1 MEENKK
7 IILDFIS
14 DEKYVPMKAKE
25 IAFILGVP
33 KDKYAE
39 FHQILKDLE
48 NEYKIQATKKGK
60 YMLVDNSLYKTGTL
74 RLNQKG
80 FGFVQI
86 ADSAEEIFISG
97 NNINDAL
104 NEDEVL
110 VKVIDLPEGSK
121 ENKAKKQNK
130 NSEKDAEKNTGK
142 NAGKISE
149 NKNTD
154 SNQHL
159 EGIIIKILKHQ
170 KDTIVGTFQ
179 NCKNF
184 GFVVPDDKKFGTDI
198 FISKNNFAKAKNN
211 QKVVVKITKFA
222 QKGKKAEG
230 KIIDVLGN
238 RDEAG
243 IDMLSLVKEYN
254 LPYEFPE
261 PVLKEAKSL
270 EINVTESDLKKRLDL
285 REKELFTIDGEDAKD
300 LDDAV
305 YVEKNEDGNY
315 VLGVHIADVSNYVKE
330 NSQLDKEAI
339 IRGTSVY
346 MMDRVIP
353 MLPKELS
360 NGICS
365 LNEGQDRFALSVIME
380 INDKG
385 QVVSSDIRKSII
397 KVTKRMS
404 YTGVYNILKKLVQ
417 DKAFDETNL
426 IDSKVIANIENE
438 SKDIDKNIEKTDFES
453 KDIDKHV
460 EKADFE
466 SENIDRH
473 TEETDFASI
482 MQYKKYFNHFKL
494 MAELATILKNKREKE
509 GSLDLD
515 IPESKIILN
524 ENGVAV
530 DVKKYEITF
539 ANEIIEQFM
548 LIANET
554 VAEKFYWLEAPF
566 IYRVHPEPELEKIRE
581 LNTFIWNLGYRIK
594 AGKDNIHPKAF
605 AEVLEQVKGK
615 PEERVVSNLILRT
628 LKIAQY
634 ESENR
639 GHFGIASKYYCHF
652 TSPIRRYPDLFIHRI
667 ISKYIEKNYNLSDE
681 DIEKYSEQATKYAK
695 TSSEREKVAQKVERD
710 SIDIKKAEY
719 MQSKIGN
726 EYEGII
732 SNITSF
738 GVFVELENTVEGLVR
753 FENLGDEYF
762 IYDEERK
769 QLIGEDGGEV
779 FKIGDKMKI
788 IVVEANKEMR
798 RISFARVQ

>member
-1 MEENKK
+1 MKKKNQKIDSNNFDIATDYNEKSTNNKFMADNK
-7 IILDFIS
+7 EIVLNFIK
-14 DEKYVPMKAKE
+14 DEKYVPMKAKDM
-25 IAFILGVP
+25 AFILGVP
-33 KDKYAE
+33 KQMYND
-39 FHQILKDLE
+39 FHQILNELE
-48 NEYKIQATKKGK
+48 SEFKIQSTKKGK
-60 YMLVDNSLYKTGTL
+60 YMLVDENAYKVGIL

-80 FGFVQI
+80 FGFVKI
-86 ADSAEEIFISG
+86 NDSDDEVFIPSE
-97 NNINDAL
+97 NINHAL

-110 VKVIDLPEGSK
+110 VEIIENAVDSK
-121 ENKAKKQNK
+121 EHK
-130 NSEKDAEKNTGK
+130 EGK
-142 NAGKISE
+142 
-149 NKNTD
+149 
-154 SNQHL
+154 
-159 EGIIIKILKHQ
+159 IIKILKHE
-170 KDTIVGTFQ
+170 KNTLVGTFQ
-179 NCKNF
+179 NSRNF

-198 FISKNNFAKAKNN
+198 FISKKDFGKARNN

-222 QKGKKAEG
+222 EKGRKAEG
-230 KIIDVLGN
+230 KIIEVLGN

-254 LPYEFPE
+254 LPYDFPE
-261 PVLKEAKSL
+261 PVLKEAKAL
-270 EINVTESDLKKRLDL
+270 DINITEKDIKTRLDL
-285 REKELFTIDGEDAKD
+285 RDKELFTIDGEDAKD

-305 YVEKNEDGNY
+305 CVEKNKDGNY

-330 NSQLDKEAI
+330 NSQLDKEAV

-397 KVTKRMS
+397 NVTRRMS
-404 YTGVYNILKKLVQ
+404 YTSVYNILKYLELQ
-417 DKAFDETNL
+417 ENTNYYGNKKENEL
-426 IDSKVIANIENE
+426 DNELNSKNEMINELNSKSKSKGEIENE
-438 SKDIDKNIEKTDFES
+438 FNTKVNSNFDNE
-453 KDIDKHV
+453 
-460 EKADFE
+460 
-466 SENIDRH
+466 
-473 TEETDFASI
+473 I
-482 MQYKKYFNHFKL
+482 MKYKQYFNHFKL
-494 MAELATILKNKREKE
+494 MGELAKILKKKREKD

-515 IPESKIILN
+515 VPESKIILD
-524 ENGVAV
+524 ENGIAV

-554 VAEKFYWLEAPF
+554 VAEKFFWLEAPF
-566 IYRVHPEPELEKIRE
+566 IYRVHPAPDIEKIRE
-581 LNTFIWNLGYRIK
+581 LNSFIWNLGYKIK

-605 AEVLEQVKGK
+605 AEVLEEVKGK

-628 LKIAQY
+628 LKVAQY

-652 TSPIRRYPDLFIHRI
+652 TSPIRRYPDLFIHRV
-667 ISKYIEKNYNLSDE
+667 ISKYIEMNYNVSDE
-681 DIEKYSEQATKYAK
+681 DIEKYSEQSVKYSR

-710 SIDIKKAEY
+710 SVDIKKAEF
-719 MQSKIGN
+719 MQSKLGE

-738 GVFVELENTVEGLVR
+738 GVFVELENTVEGLIR

-762 IYDEERK
+762 IYDEEHK
-769 QLIGEDGGEV
+769 QLIGEQTGDV
-779 FKIGDKMKI
+779 FNIGDSMKI
-788 IVVEANKEMR
+788 KVIEANKELR
-798 RISFARVQ
+798 RISFAKL

>member
-1 MEENKK
+1 MEENKE
-7 IILDFIS
+7 IILNFMKN
-14 DEKYVPMKAKE
+14 EQYVPMKAKE
-25 IAFILGVP
+25 LAFILGVP
-33 KDKYAE
+33 KQKYTE
-39 FHQILKDLE
+39 FHQVLNELE
-48 NEYKIQATKKGK
+48 NEFKIQQTKKGK
-60 YMLVDNSLYKTGTL
+60 YMLIDENVYKTGVL
-74 RLNQKG
+74 RLNSKG
-80 FGFVQI
+80 FGFVRI
-86 ADSAEEIFISG
+86 NESDEEIFISKD
-97 NNINDAL
+97 NMNKAL
-104 NEDEVL
+104 NEDEVVVQIIEL
-110 VKVIDLPEGSK
+110 K
-121 ENKAKKQNK
+121 NKSEKSQNK
-130 NSEKDAEKNTGK
+130 RSSLDAHEEGK
-142 NAGKISE
+142 
-149 NKNTD
+149 
-154 SNQHL
+154 
-159 EGIIIKILKHQ
+159 IIKIIKHG
-170 KDTIVGTFQ
+170 KNTLVGTFQ
-179 NCKNF
+179 NSRNF
-184 GFVVPDDKKFGTDI
+184 GFVVPDDKNFGTDV
-198 FISKNNFAKAKNN
+198 FISKKDFGNAKNN

-222 QKGKKAEG
+222 EKGKKAEG
-230 KIIDVLGN
+230 KVIEVLGN

-261 PVLKEAKSL
+261 PVLKEAKGL
-270 EINVTESDLKKRLDL
+270 DINITEHDLKNRLDL
-285 REKELFTIDGEDAKD
+285 RKQEIFTIDGEDAKD
-300 LDDAV
+300 LDDAICIQ
-305 YVEKNEDGNY
+305 KNENGNY
-315 VLGVHIADVSNYVKE
+315 VLGVHIADVSNYVRE
-330 NSQLDKEAI
+330 GTQLDKEAI

-385 QVVSSDIRKSII
+385 QVVSSDIKKTII
-397 KVTKRMS
+397 NVTKRMS
-404 YTGVYNILKKLVQ
+404 YTGVYAILKYLNSNKMFNENDKL
-417 DKAFDETNL
+417 DAK
-426 IDSKVIANIENE
+426 IIENI
-438 SKDIDKNIEKTDFES
+438 SK
-453 KDIDKHV
+453 
-460 EKADFE
+460 E
-466 SENIDRH
+466 SEYTVDEKL
-473 TEETDFASI
+473 TL
-482 MQYKKYFNHFKL
+482 QYKQYFNHFKL
-494 MAELATILKNKREKE
+494 MAELATILKNKRVKD

-515 IPESKIILN
+515 VPESKIILD

-566 IYRVHPEPELEKIRE
+566 IYRVHPEPDIDKIRE
-581 LNTFIWNLGYRIK
+581 LNTFIWNLGYKIK

-605 AEVLEQVKGK
+605 AEVLDEVKGK

-667 ISKYIEKNYNLSDE
+667 ISKYIEKNYTISD
-681 DIEKYSEQATKYAK
+681 DDLEKYSEQATKYAR

-710 SIDIKKAEY
+710 SVDIKKAEY
-719 MQSKIGN
+719 MQTKIGE

-762 IYDEERK
+762 VYDEEHK
-769 QLIGEDGGEV
+769 QLIGENSGDVLNIGE
-779 FKIGDKMKI
+779 KMKI
-788 IVVEANKEMR
+788 KVIEANKELR
-798 RISFARVQ
+798 RISFARI